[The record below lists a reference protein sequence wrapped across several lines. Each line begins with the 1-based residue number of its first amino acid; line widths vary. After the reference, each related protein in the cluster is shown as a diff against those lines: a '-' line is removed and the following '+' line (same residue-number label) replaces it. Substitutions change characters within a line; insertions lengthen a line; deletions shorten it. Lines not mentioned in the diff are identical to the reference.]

1 MVEADMSGH
10 LQLSIE
16 NSESWIG
23 ENADRIDNLAIRSY
37 WQNPYFSSAWL
48 QSWWKRLEGLKT
60 PVLLIV
66 ENEKGELLGFWPFV
80 ERKGIL
86 KSKGLWPYVFD
97 EANYFHPLAERDA
110 IPHLMD
116 GLQGLLKKYTFA
128 WVPLMRKKFW
138 EEFVENKVSGGK
150 LLNITRTPRQTFLI
164 DHTSQSFEEFWIQK
178 MGAKSR
184 KSFRY
189 DQRALAEQG
198 EVEFECWETFEDVRA
213 MMPATCVVEVESKKG
228 KEGAGLYTV
237 RGKRAFFFELLPELA
252 KTGRLRLTILRL
264 NEEAI
269 AWQLDLLGENYVA
282 VHHLSFDEKWKKYSP
297 GRQLLRHNLEIAW
310 NEGRT
315 IDFLP
320 LAFDYKEKLATVK
333 EEVHEL
339 HWFKRSIRGWVA
351 CRLIRWNMK
360 VRKKMKERK
369 KYIPNPD
376 NPVSKA
382 LRGEAI

>member
-1 MVEADMSGH
+1 VDFE
-10 LQLSIE
+10 LSIQ
-16 NSESWIG
+16 NSIDWLDS
-23 ENADRIDNLAIRSY
+23 NTDRIDTLAGNCY
-37 WQNPYFSSAWL
+37 WPNPYFSSAWL
-48 QSWWKRLEGLKT
+48 KAWWKRAEGLKK

-86 KSKGLWPYVFD
+86 KSKGLWPYIFD
-97 EANYFHPLAERDA
+97 EANYFHPIAEWDA
-110 IPHLMD
+110 IPYLID

-128 WVPLMRKKFW
+128 WIPLMRKKFW
-138 EEFVENKVSGGK
+138 EEFVETKVRGEK
-150 LLNITRTPRQTFLI
+150 LLKITRTPRQTFLI
-164 DHTSQSFEEFWIQK
+164 DHTPQNFEDFWSQK

-189 DQRALAEQG
+189 DQRALADQG

-213 MMPATCVVEVESKKG
+213 MMPATCVVEVESRKA

-252 KTGRLRLTILRL
+252 KTGKVRLTILRL
-264 NEEAI
+264 KEEAI

-297 GRQLLRHNLEIAW
+297 GRQLLRHNLEMAW

-320 LAFDYKEKLATVK
+320 LAFEYKEKLATVK
-333 EEVHEL
+333 EEVREL
-339 HWFKRSIRGWVA
+339 HWFKRSIRGWIA

-360 VRKKMKERK
+360 VRKKIKERK
-369 KYIPNPD
+369 NHTPNPD

-382 LRGEAI
+382 LRGETI

>member
-1 MVEADMSGH
+1 MNFE
-10 LQLSIE
+10 LSIQ
-16 NSESWIG
+16 NSIDWIDS
-23 ENADRIDNLAIRSY
+23 NRDRIDTLVENCHLS
-37 WQNPYFSSAWL
+37 NPYFSSAWL
-48 QSWWKRLEGLKT
+48 LAWWKRAEGLKT

-66 ENEKGELLGFWPFV
+66 ENEKGQLLGFWPFV

-86 KSKGLWPYVFD
+86 KSKGLWPYIFD
-97 EANYFHPLAERDA
+97 EANYFHPIAKRDA
-110 IPHLMD
+110 IPYLID

-138 EEFVENKVSGGK
+138 EEFVETKVSGGK

-164 DHTSQSFEEFWIQK
+164 DHSSQEFEEFWSQK

-189 DQRALAEQG
+189 DQRALADQG

-213 MMPATCVVEVESKKG
+213 MMPATCVVEVESRKA

-252 KTGRLRLTILRL
+252 KTGKVRLTILRL

-269 AWQLDLLGENYVA
+269 SWQLDLLGDNYVA

-297 GRQLLRHNLEIAW
+297 GRQLLRHNLEMAW

-333 EEVHEL
+333 EEVREL
-339 HWFKRSIRGWVA
+339 HWFKRSIRGWIA

-369 KYIPNPD
+369 KHTPNPD

-382 LRGEAI
+382 LRGETI

>member
-10 LQLSIE
+10 LQLTIE

-138 EEFVENKVSGGK
+138 EEFVETKVSGGK

-164 DHTSQSFEEFWIQK
+164 DHTSQEFEDYWSQK

>member
-1 MVEADMSGH
+1 MVEAKMTD
-10 LQLSIE
+10 QLKLKIE
-16 NSESWIG
+16 NSESWIIR
-23 ENADRIDNLAIRSY
+23 NSDRINDLADRSY
-37 WQNPYFSSAWL
+37 LQNPYFSSAWL
-48 QSWWKRLEGLKT
+48 QSWWKRVDGLKT

-66 ENEKGELLGFWPFV
+66 ENEKRELAGFWPFL

-110 IPHLMD
+110 MTHLMD
-116 GLQGLLKKYTFA
+116 GLQGILKTYTFA

-138 EEFVENKVSGGK
+138 EEFVETKVSGGK

-164 DHTSQSFEEFWIQK
+164 DHTSQEFEEFWSQK

-213 MMPATCVVEVESKKG
+213 MMPATCVVEVESRKG

-237 RGKRAFFFELLPELA
+237 RGKRAFFFELLPELG
-252 KTGRLRLTILRL
+252 KTGKVRLTILRL

-269 AWQLDLLGENYVA
+269 AWQLDLLAENYVA

-310 NEGRT
+310 NEERT

-369 KYIPNPD
+369 KYIPKPN

>member
-48 QSWWKRLEGLKT
+48 QSWWKRVEGLKT

-116 GLQGLLKKYTFA
+116 GLQGLLRKYTFA

-138 EEFVENKVSGGK
+138 EEFVETKVSVGK

-164 DHTSQSFEEFWIQK
+164 DHTSQEFEDYWSQK

-213 MMPATCVVEVESKKG
+213 MMPATCVVEVESRKG

-252 KTGRLRLTILRL
+252 KTGKVRLTILRL

>member
-1 MVEADMSGH
+1 MVEAVMSGH
-10 LQLSIE
+10 LHFSIE

-23 ENADRIDNLAIRSY
+23 ENAGRIDNLAIRSY

-48 QSWWKRLEGLKT
+48 QSWWKRVEGLKT

-86 KSKGLWPYVFD
+86 KSKGLWPYIFD
-97 EANYFHPLAERDA
+97 EANYFHPLAERDT

-116 GLQGLLKKYTFA
+116 GLQGLLRKYTFA

-138 EEFVENKVSGGK
+138 EEFVETKVSGGK

-213 MMPATCVVEVESKKG
+213 MMPATCVVEVESRKG

-252 KTGRLRLTILRL
+252 KTGKVRLTILRL

>member
-1 MVEADMSGH
+1 MSGH
-10 LQLSIE
+10 LHCSIE

-23 ENADRIDNLAIRSY
+23 ENADHIDNLAIRSY

-80 ERKGIL
+80 VRKGIL

-138 EEFVENKVSGGK
+138 EEFVETKVSGGK

-237 RGKRAFFFELLPELA
+237 RGKRAFFFELLPELG
-252 KTGRLRLTILRL
+252 KTGKVRLTILRL

-320 LAFDYKEKLATVK
+320 LAFDYKEKLATEK

>member
-23 ENADRIDNLAIRSY
+23 ENADRIDNLAIRSC

-86 KSKGLWPYVFD
+86 KSKGLWPYIFD

-116 GLQGLLKKYTFA
+116 GLQGLLRKYTFA

-138 EEFVENKVSGGK
+138 EEFVETKVSVGK

-164 DHTSQSFEEFWIQK
+164 DHASQEFEDYWSQK

-252 KTGRLRLTILRL
+252 KAGKVRLTILRL

-320 LAFDYKEKLATVK
+320 LAFDYKEKLAMVK

>member
-1 MVEADMSGH
+1 MSGH
-10 LQLSIE
+10 LHCSIE

-23 ENADRIDNLAIRSY
+23 ENADHIDNLAIRSY

-48 QSWWKRLEGLKT
+48 QSWWKRVEGLKT

-138 EEFVENKVSGGK
+138 EEFVETKVSGGK

-164 DHTSQSFEEFWIQK
+164 DHASQEFEEFWSQK

>member
-1 MVEADMSGH
+1 MSGH
-10 LQLSIE
+10 LECSIE

-23 ENADRIDNLAIRSY
+23 ENAGRIDSLAMRSY

-48 QSWWKRLEGLKT
+48 QSWWKRVEGLKT

-110 IPHLMD
+110 IPQLMD
-116 GLQGLLKKYTFA
+116 GLQGLLRKYTFA

-138 EEFVENKVSGGK
+138 EEFVETKVSGGK

-164 DHTSQSFEEFWIQK
+164 DHTSQEFEEFWSQK

-213 MMPATCVVEVESKKG
+213 MMPATCVVEVESRKG

-237 RGKRAFFFELLPELA
+237 RGKRAFFFELLPELG
-252 KTGRLRLTILRL
+252 KTGKVRLTILRL

>member
-1 MVEADMSGH
+1 MVEAKMTD
-10 LQLSIE
+10 QLKLKIE
-16 NSESWIG
+16 NSESWIIR
-23 ENADRIDNLAIRSY
+23 NSDRINDLADRSY
-37 WQNPYFSSAWL
+37 LQNPYFSSAWL
-48 QSWWKRLEGLKT
+48 QSWWKRVDGLKT

-66 ENEKGELLGFWPFV
+66 ENEKRELVGFWPFL

-110 IPHLMD
+110 ITHLMD
-116 GLQGLLKKYTFA
+116 GLQGILKRYTFA

-138 EEFVENKVSGGK
+138 EEFVETKVSVGK

-164 DHTSQSFEEFWIQK
+164 DHASQEFEDYWSQK

>member
-10 LQLSIE
+10 LQFSIE
-16 NSESWIG
+16 SSESWIG
-23 ENADRIDNLAIRSY
+23 ENAGRIDNLAIRSY

-48 QSWWKRLEGLKT
+48 QSWWKRVEGLKT

-80 ERKGIL
+80 VRKGIL

-138 EEFVENKVSGGK
+138 EEFVETKVSVGK

-164 DHTSQSFEEFWIQK
+164 DHASQEFEDYWSQK

-213 MMPATCVVEVESKKG
+213 MMPATCVVEVESRKG

-315 IDFLP
+315 VDFLP

>member
-1 MVEADMSGH
+1 MVEVDMSGH
-10 LQLSIE
+10 PQFSIE

-48 QSWWKRLEGLKT
+48 QSWWKRVEGLKT

-80 ERKGIL
+80 KRKGIL

-116 GLQGLLKKYTFA
+116 GLQGLLRKYTFA

-138 EEFVENKVSGGK
+138 EEFVETKVSVGK

-164 DHTSQSFEEFWIQK
+164 DHASQEFEDYWSQK

-213 MMPATCVVEVESKKG
+213 MMPATCVVEVESRKG

>member
-48 QSWWKRLEGLKT
+48 QSWWKRVEGLKT

-110 IPHLMD
+110 IPQLMD
-116 GLQGLLKKYTFA
+116 GLQGLLRKYTFA

-138 EEFVENKVSGGK
+138 EEFVETKVSGGK

-164 DHTSQSFEEFWIQK
+164 DHASQEFEDYWSQK

-252 KTGRLRLTILRL
+252 KAGKVRLTILRL

>member
-48 QSWWKRLEGLKT
+48 QSWWKRVEGLKT

-86 KSKGLWPYVFD
+86 KSKGLWPYIFD

-116 GLQGLLKKYTFA
+116 GLQGLLRKYTFA

-138 EEFVENKVSGGK
+138 EEFVETKVSGGK
-150 LLNITRTPRQTFLI
+150 LLNITRMPRQTFMI
-164 DHTSQSFEEFWIQK
+164 DHASQDFEDYWSQK

-213 MMPATCVVEVESKKG
+213 MMPATCVVEVESRKG

-310 NEGRT
+310 NEGRS

-369 KYIPNPD
+369 KYIPKPN

>member
-23 ENADRIDNLAIRSY
+23 ENAGRIDNLAIRSY

-48 QSWWKRLEGLKT
+48 QSWWKRVEGLKT

-164 DHTSQSFEEFWIQK
+164 DHTSQEFEDYWSQK

>member
-1 MVEADMSGH
+1 MSGH
-10 LQLSIE
+10 LHCSIE

-23 ENADRIDNLAIRSY
+23 ENADHIDNLAIRSY

-86 KSKGLWPYVFD
+86 KSKGLWPYIFD

-116 GLQGLLKKYTFA
+116 GLHGLLKKYTFA

-138 EEFVENKVSGGK
+138 EEFVETKVSGGK

-164 DHTSQSFEEFWIQK
+164 DHASQEFEDYWSQK

-264 NEEAI
+264 DEEAI

>member
-23 ENADRIDNLAIRSY
+23 ENAGRIDNLAIRSY

-48 QSWWKRLEGLKT
+48 QSWWKRVEGLKT

-80 ERKGIL
+80 VRKGIL

-110 IPHLMD
+110 IPQLMD

-138 EEFVENKVSGGK
+138 EEFVETKVSGGK

-252 KTGRLRLTILRL
+252 KEGKVRLTILRL

>member
-1 MVEADMSGH
+1 MNFE
-10 LQLSIE
+10 LSIQ
-16 NSESWIG
+16 NSIDWIDS
-23 ENADRIDNLAIRSY
+23 NRDRIDTLAENCHLS
-37 WQNPYFSSAWL
+37 NPYFSSAWL
-48 QSWWKRLEGLKT
+48 LAWWKSAEGLKT

-66 ENEKGELLGFWPFV
+66 ENEKGQLLGFWPFV

-86 KSKGLWPYVFD
+86 KSKGLWPYIFD
-97 EANYFHPLAERDA
+97 EANYFHPIAKRDA
-110 IPHLMD
+110 IPYLID

-138 EEFVENKVSGGK
+138 EEFVEIKVGGEK

-164 DHTSQSFEEFWIQK
+164 DHTPQEFEAFWSQK

-189 DQRALAEQG
+189 DQRALADQG
-198 EVEFECWETFEDVRA
+198 EVEFECWERFEDVRA
-213 MMPATCVVEVESKKG
+213 MMPATCVVEVESRKA

-252 KTGRLRLTILRL
+252 KTGKVRLTILRL

-269 AWQLDLLGENYVA
+269 AWQLDLLGDNYVA
-282 VHHLSFDEKWKKYSP
+282 VHHLSFVEKWKKYSP
-297 GRQLLRHNLEIAW
+297 GRQLLRHNLEMAW

-333 EEVHEL
+333 EEVREL
-339 HWFKRSIRGWVA
+339 HWFKRSIRGWIA

-369 KYIPNPD
+369 KHTPNPD

-382 LRGEAI
+382 LRGETI

>member
-1 MVEADMSGH
+1 MVEVDMSD
-10 LQLSIE
+10 QLRFSIE
-16 NSESWIG
+16 SSESWVI
-23 ENADRIDNLAIRSY
+23 ENADRINNLSMRSY

-48 QSWWKRLEGLKT
+48 QSWWKRLDGLKT
-60 PVLLIV
+60 PVLLVV
-66 ENEKGELLGFWPFV
+66 EDEAGNLVGLWPFV

-86 KSKGLWPYVFD
+86 QSKGLWPYVFD
-97 EANYFHPLAERDA
+97 EANYFHPLAQLNA
-110 IPHLMD
+110 IPRLMD

-128 WVPLMRKKFW
+128 WIPLMRKEFW
-138 EEFVENKVSGGK
+138 KKFVESRVNSGK
-150 LLNITRTPRQTFLI
+150 LLNITRAPRETFLI
-164 DHTSQSFEEFWIQK
+164 HHSDCSFEDFWNQK
-178 MGAKSR
+178 MGNKSR

-189 DQRALAEQG
+189 DQRTLAQKG
-198 EVEFECWETFEDVRA
+198 KVEIESWETFEDVRA
-213 MMPATCVVEVESKKG
+213 MMPATCLVEVESRKG
-228 KEGAGLYTV
+228 KGGAGLYSI

-252 KTGRLRLTILRL
+252 KAGSVRLTILRL
-264 NEEAI
+264 NEDAI
-269 AWQLDLLGENYVA
+269 AWQLDLLGENYIA

-297 GRQLLRHNLEIAW
+297 GRQLLHHNLEKAW
-310 NEGRT
+310 KEERT

-320 LAFDYKEKLATVK
+320 LSFDYKEKLATTK

-339 HWFKRSIRGWVA
+339 HWFKRSIRGLIA

-369 KYIPNPD
+369 NHLPNPD

>member
-23 ENADRIDNLAIRSY
+23 ENAGRIDNLAIRSY

-48 QSWWKRLEGLKT
+48 QSWWKRVEGLKT

-80 ERKGIL
+80 VRKGIL

-138 EEFVENKVSGGK
+138 EEFVETKVSGGK

-164 DHTSQSFEEFWIQK
+164 DHASQEFEEFWSQK

-252 KTGRLRLTILRL
+252 KTGKVRLTILRL

>member
-1 MVEADMSGH
+1 MNFE
-10 LQLSIE
+10 LSIQ
-16 NSESWIG
+16 NSIDWLDS
-23 ENADRIDNLAIRSY
+23 NTDRIDTLTENCH
-37 WQNPYFSSAWL
+37 WPNPYFSSAWL
-48 QSWWKRLEGLKT
+48 QAWWKRAEGLKT

-86 KSKGLWPYVFD
+86 KSKGLWPYIFD
-97 EANYFHPLAERDA
+97 EANYFHPIAEWDA
-110 IPHLMD
+110 IPYLID

-128 WVPLMRKKFW
+128 WIPLMRKKFW
-138 EEFVENKVSGGK
+138 EEFVETKVRGEK
-150 LLNITRTPRQTFLI
+150 LLKITRTPRQTFLI
-164 DHTSQSFEEFWIQK
+164 DHAPQNFEDFWSQK

-189 DQRALAEQG
+189 DQRALADQG

-213 MMPATCVVEVESKKG
+213 MMPATCVVEVESRKA

-252 KTGRLRLTILRL
+252 KTGKVRLTILRL

-297 GRQLLRHNLEIAW
+297 GRQLLRHNLEMAW

-320 LAFDYKEKLATVK
+320 LAFEYKEKLATVK
-333 EEVHEL
+333 EEVREL
-339 HWFKRSIRGWVA
+339 HWFKRSIRGWIA

-360 VRKKMKERK
+360 VRKKIKERK
-369 KYIPNPD
+369 NHTPNPD

-382 LRGEAI
+382 LRGETI